1 MTKPIP
7 PYEGGKGNMIR
18 PKILSKWILIV
29 LPALLLGYFAFDK
42 IMLSS
47 QQQAESAG
55 SARIL
60 WAAPTE
66 NEDDGPLT
74 ELNGYVIYYGTHA
87 GQYSN
92 MIVIDDPETTS
103 YQIENLSPGTYYFAV
118 TAINTDGLESTMSNM
133 VVKKV
138 R

>member
-1 MTKPIP
+1 
-7 PYEGGKGNMIR
+7 MIR
-18 PKILSKWILIV
+18 PKILSKWIFIL
-29 LPALLLGYFAFDK
+29 LPALILGYFAFDK

-47 QQQAESAG
+47 QRQAEIAG
-55 SARIL
+55 SARIS

-66 NEDDGPLT
+66 NEDDGPIT
-74 ELNGYVIYYGTHA
+74 ELAGYVIYYGTHA

-103 YQIENLSPGTYYFAV
+103 YEVENLSPGTYYFAL